1 MQATIAAR
9 REVLDLLPEM
19 IRSPVVY
26 NYVRG
31 VGCSGN
37 KCMPEA
43 EGCFFLGMPHCSP
56 ITLHKAPADFHIL
69 DPLSITKGG
78 LEWKQ
83 YAGHFIFKN
92 ALVFPYTEKNLPV
105 L

>member
-1 MQATIAAR
+1 MNEVKFLKATIAAR

-26 NYVRG
+26 DNVRG

-43 EGCFFLGMPHCSP
+43 EGN
-56 ITLHKAPADFHIL
+56 
-69 DPLSITKGG
+69 
-78 LEWKQ
+78 
-83 YAGHFIFKN
+83 Y
-92 ALVFPYTEKNLPV
+92 Y
-105 L
+105 